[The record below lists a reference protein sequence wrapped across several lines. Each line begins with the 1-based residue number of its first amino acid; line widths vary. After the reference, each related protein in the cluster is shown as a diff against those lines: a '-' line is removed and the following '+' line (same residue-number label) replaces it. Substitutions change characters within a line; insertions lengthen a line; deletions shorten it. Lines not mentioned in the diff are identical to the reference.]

1 MATASSAIEVDDVL
15 ARRKLRRKLAF
26 WRILAVLIVVLAG
39 AGAAAWW
46 SDGAL
51 LPRSSPHIA
60 RVTIGGVIRN
70 ERERLEL
77 LESIGRSGAQAVIL
91 SIDSPGGT
99 VVGSA
104 ALYDGL
110 RRLAKEKPIVA
121 VVDGIAA
128 SGAYIAAL
136 GADHIIAPRNSLV
149 GSIGVIF
156 QFPNFT
162 ELMKTV
168 GVAYEEIKS
177 SPLKAA
183 PNPFEPTSPDARAAV
198 ESLVA
203 DSYDWFKGLVA
214 ERRLLTGDKLASATD
229 GRVFTGNQ
237 AMPLRLIDEIG
248 DERTARDWLAR
259 ERNVPK
265 NLPVRDW
272 RTERAGD
279 EFGWLH
285 AGTARIMSLIG
296 LEELAFLVL
305 QPASDAAMQARLDGL
320 LALWHPR
327 NGG

>member
-1 MATASSAIEVDDVL
+1 MATASSAIEVDEVL
-15 ARRKLRRKLAF
+15 ARRGLRRKLAF
-26 WRILAVLIVVLAG
+26 WRILAILIVVLTG

-51 LPRSSPHIA
+51 LPRSSPHVA

-110 RRLAKEKPIVA
+110 RRLARDKPIVA
-121 VVDGIAA
+121 VVGGIAA

-136 GADHIIAPRNSLV
+136 GSDHIIAPRNSLV

-156 QFPNFT
+156 QYPNFT

-177 SPLKAA
+177 SPLKAS

-203 DSYDWFKGLVA
+203 DSYDWFKGLVS

-259 ERNVPK
+259 ERNVSK
-265 NLPVRDW
+265 DLPIRDW

-285 AGTARIMSLIG
+285 ASAARIMSLIG
-296 LEELAFLVL
+296 LEDLAFLVL

>member
-1 MATASSAIEVDDVL
+1 MAMASSAIEVDGVL
-15 ARRKLRRKLAF
+15 ARRRLRRKLAF
-26 WRILAVLIVVLAG
+26 WRIFAVLIVVLAG

-51 LPRSSPHIA
+51 LPRSSPHVA

-70 ERERLEL
+70 ERERIEL

-110 RRLAKEKPIVA
+110 RRLAKDKPIVA
-121 VVDGIAA
+121 VVNGIAA

-136 GADHIIAPRNSLV
+136 GSDHIIAPRNSLV

-156 QFPNFT
+156 QYPNFS

-177 SPLKAA
+177 SPLKAS
-183 PNPFEPTSPDARAAV
+183 PNPFEPTSEGARAAV

-203 DSYDWFKGLVA
+203 DSYGWFRDLVS
-214 ERRLLTGDKLASATD
+214 ERRLITGDKLASATD

-259 ERNVPK
+259 ERGVSK
-265 NLPVRDW
+265 DLPIRDW
-272 RTERAGD
+272 RTERVGD

-285 AGTARIMSLIG
+285 ASTARIMSLIG
-296 LEELAFLVL
+296 LEDLAFLVL
-305 QPASDAAMQARLDGL
+305 QPASDAVMQARLDGL

-327 NGG
+327 SGG